1 MTTATAHHAHSIVA
15 PALVAGATRLDR
27 TLLRA
32 ASALDSFVVARLE
45 RRATDES
52 RRALAAQTTATQQR
66 RDAEARGAIGLLP
79 R

>member
-1 MTTATAHHAHSIVA
+1 MTTATAQHAHAIVA
-15 PALVAGATRLDR
+15 PALVARSTRLDR

-45 RRATDES
+45 RRAGGES
-52 RRALAAQTTATQQR
+52 RRALAAQTTATQR
-66 RDAEARGAIGLLP
+66 RREAEARGAIGLLP